1 MHFGAA
7 ARIEEGIEGGYLEH
21 WDDQGVFSAIMRCD
35 GVGCRQAVAVLGD
48 YEALAHDVGYVI
60 GHGIDGRFGQR
71 FTFRSIHPAPNLI
84 AIAAH
89 TPDPIKNAVAKSF
102 PLFWSDLQAC
112 AGARVLA
119 EHGYATLHLAYFL
132 APGLPTALHLI
143 PLEYFKTAVDW
154 LRAQPGVDP
163 ERIGIVGT
171 SIGGMAA
178 LVLAAHYPELKI
190 VIAAVPSS
198 VIWSTFGSSR
208 VSMFALAGQP
218 LPFLPYGYRGGS
230 RIYNLYDDGLNGLA
244 EHPDAII
251 PVEQINGPVMLICG
265 KVDSLWPS
273 CRMSAQVIARL
284 EANKCPHA
292 FQLLEYPKAGHSVL
306 GPPVAPDSP
315 AFASLGSLGGSP
327 ASNNAARIDSWPKAV
342 AFIDAALKPRLSPQP

>member
-1 MHFGAA
+1 MHCIWKA
-7 ARIEEGIEGGYLEH
+7 LL
-21 WDDQGVFSAIMRCD
+21 
-35 GVGCRQAVAVLGD
+35 AVL
-48 YEALAHDVGYVI
+48 ALLPMADAALGQSPVPPPTKTAVTANRLVADFYMPPDAHDRLPAVIVI
-60 GHGIDGRFGQR
+60 GGSGGGMDER
-71 FTFRSIHPAPNLI
+71 TA
-84 AIAAH
+84 
-89 TPDPIKNAVAKSF
+89 
-102 PLFWSDLQAC
+102 WE
-112 AGARVLA
+112 ARVLA

-132 APGLPTALHLI
+132 APGLPTVLHLI

-208 VSMFALAGQP
+208 VSMFSLAGQP

-230 RIYNLYDDGLNGLA
+230 RIYNLYDDGLNGVA

-284 EANKCPHA
+284 EANKFPHA
-292 FQLLEYPKAGHSVL
+292 FQLLEYPNAGHSVL

-315 AFASLGSLGGSP
+315 SFASIGSLGGSP
-327 ASNNAARIDSWPKAV
+327 ASNNAARIDSWPKTV
-342 AFIDAALKPRLSPQP
+342 AFIDAALKPRLNPQP